1 MARTP
6 TPAHDAPLPPLAVL
20 RIVAGLV
27 GMIFA
32 RLIPALVHRPDLRAP
47 LLRAT
52 RALAMA
58 GWAYALHRKGAHLKL
73 RSAVLALQDVLLR
86 IVEQDEGWPP
96 QAPLPRTTPT
106 PRLAGRITTR
116 GPSPR
121 ARDGPFPA
129 RSPAA

>member
-1 MARTP
+1 MTRTP
-6 TPAHDAPLPPLAVL
+6 TPSRHTPLPPPAVL

-58 GWAYALHRKGAHLKL
+58 GWAYALKREGAHVKL
-73 RSAVLALQDVLLR
+73 RSAVRALRDVLLR
-86 IVEQDEGWPP
+86 IVEQDEGWPS
-96 QAPLPRTTPT
+96 QAPSSRTEAT
-106 PRLAGRITTR
+106 PRLAGRLTTR
-116 GPSPR
+116 SPGPR

-129 RSPAA
+129 RSRAA